1 MLNLLMFDA
10 SHQELRGCGRRA
22 GSGTARHA
30 RPRSGDGGH
39 DFFGLARKNG
49 GAPSSLTRPQSLHHD
64 RTSARETSPTS
75 PPRSMCRAKNRFPT
89 SWPP

>member
-1 MLNLLMFDA
+1 MWA
-10 SHQELRGCGRRA
+10 TGRVRDRA
-22 GSGTARHA
+22 VR
-30 RPRSGDGGH
+30 DGGH

-75 PPRSMCRAKNRFPT
+75 PPRRTISTETNFLHSGRLTLSAAEGTHGHRKEH
-89 SWPP
+89 